1 MKTKREKVFE
11 TNSSST
17 HSLVYSKVNADNYVP
32 KSDKIIVNFID
43 TDDEHILYTLR
54 DKVSYLVSHIINSYK
69 WDCEDYND
77 LKEQIERCYDFQRI
91 VDHVK
96 KYYNKEVVLPKTYSG
111 DLEYIVNI
119 NHQLYS
125 HSLDKVLEDLV
136 EHNFDYLAEVLS
148 PEQVIEIGHD

>member
-17 HSLVYSKVNADNYVP
+17 HSLVYHKGNEENYAP
-32 KSDKIIVNFID
+32 KSKKIIVNFID
-43 TDDEHILYTLR
+43 TNDEHILYSLR

-69 WDCEDYND
+69 WDCEDYTD
-77 LKEQIERCYDFQRI
+77 LKEQVECCYDFQRI
-91 VDHVK
+91 ADHVR
-96 KYYNKEVVLPKTYSG
+96 KYYDKEVVLPKTYSG
-111 DLEYIVNI
+111 DLEDIVNI

-125 HSLDKVLEDLV
+125 SNLDGVLEDLV

>member
-17 HSLVYSKVNADNYVP
+17 HSLVYSKNNVEGYAP

-43 TDDEHILYTLR
+43 TNDEHILYTLR

-69 WDCEDYND
+69 YNCEDYED
-77 LKEQIERCYDFQRI
+77 LKEQVERCYDFQRI
-91 VDHVK
+91 ADHVK
-96 KYYNKEVVLPKTYSG
+96 KHYGKEVVLPKTYSG
-111 DLEYIVNI
+111 DLEDIVSI

-125 HSLDKVLEDLV
+125 SNLDEVLADLV

-148 PEQVIEIGHD
+148 PEQMIEIGHD